1 MTKPKAIPYPEIVTG
16 DTWSV
21 LETTDTDPVAK
32 TDNLNRQMYVPVDR
46 ECEYCGV
53 NHGRMIRK
61 LQLGYAKWS
70 PKTIGKLK
78 DGTRQDCVKA
88 LEQLRITYLLALKAK
103 SGIYD
108 STKCTELIT
117 AETGRLLEHGSIA
130 DLILHLI
137 NNTYVET
144 VDGYSHSTSA
154 QSSGI
159 KAMYRDA
166 IDDDSP
172 FSDYRKSEIMF
183 ANDTAT
189 KFIALLI
196 RHKWNQPPAYRK
208 VQRLAKRLSE
218 ILNMFIDK
226 PDPDE
231 VFKPQGGSGTGEQ
244 DDSCNNK
251 TEDGNECSEDEQCE
265 PCSNG
270 DTTSP
275 GLGDA
280 VDELEKRMR
289 RELGEKLTYSTTNQ
303 VGRWGSMSIH
313 TPALTVNLQARLK
326 NSRDY
331 RPSDYGYN
339 PKYINRWCVDKKI
352 FKQKLN
358 VKGGTILIDASGSM
372 NFSGEDILEIMKLLP
387 AVNIAMYNGSY
398 NHGDLRIIA
407 KNGMR
412 VDDRYLENHSGKGNV
427 VDGPALEW
435 LSTMPAR
442 RIWVSDMHVFGAEG
456 RGGSSAGY
464 NLIKE
469 CYDICTKHKIINLKD
484 IDEVKEH
491 ALKLNTVL

>member
-21 LETTDTDPVAK
+21 LEVTDTDPVAK
-32 TDNLNRQMYVPVDR
+32 TDNLNKQMYVPVDR

-53 NHGRMIRK
+53 NHSRMIRK
-61 LQLGYAKWS
+61 LQLAHAKWS

-78 DGTRQDCVKA
+78 DGTRQDCVVA
-88 LEQLRITYLLALKAK
+88 LEQLRVSYLLGLKAK
-103 SGIYD
+103 SGISD
-108 STKCTELIT
+108 NTKCTELIT
-117 AETGRLLEHGSIA
+117 AETKRLLEHGSIA

-144 VDGYSHSTSA
+144 VDGYSHSIST
-154 QSSGI
+154 QSSSI

-183 ANDTAT
+183 AHDTAT
-189 KFIALLI
+189 KFIAMLI

-208 VQRLAKRLSE
+208 VQRLAARLSE

-231 VFKPQGGSGTGEQ
+231 VFKRESQQNGSCDNT
-244 DDSCNNK
+244 
-251 TEDGNECSEDEQCE
+251 TEDGNECSDDEQCE
-265 PCSNG
+265 SCSEKSESEEE
-270 DTTSP
+270 TS
-275 GLGDA
+275 GSGSA
-280 VDELEKRMR
+280 VESLEKRMR
-289 RELGEKLTYSTTNQ
+289 KELGEKLTYSTTNQ
-303 VGRWGSMSIH
+303 VGRWGSMEIH
-313 TPALTVNLQARLK
+313 TPPLSVNLQARLK
-326 NSRDY
+326 NSRAY
-331 RPSDYGYN
+331 RPSDFGYN

-372 NFSGEDILEIMKLLP
+372 DFSGEDILEIMKLLP

-412 VDDRYLENHSGKGNV
+412 VNDTYLEKHSGRGNV

-435 LSTMPAR
+435 LATMPAR

-456 RGGSSAGY
+456 GGGSSAGY

-484 IDEVKEH
+484 VEEVKEH
-491 ALKLNTVL
+491 ALKLNQVL